1 MNAMIIGA
9 AGFVGPYL
17 AQAIKENMSCDVIA
31 TKLPQEKL
39 DIPGAKIIDL
49 NILDEEQLFTT
60 LEKEHPDYI
69 FHLAAQSSVALSWK
83 NPGLTVNINIQG
95 AVNLLNAIRKLD
107 YQPKVLIIG
116 SGEEYGRIKPDEVP
130 ITEENALHPGNVYA
144 VTKVCQNMMAT
155 LYSQAYG
162 MNIVLTRSFNHIGPM
177 QRPTFV
183 VADFCKQVVQI
194 EKGLQEPVMKV
205 GNLAAKRDFTDVRDV
220 VRAYCLLIEKGKP
233 GETYNVGSGHAVAI
247 QEILDMIIKQSGVEI
262 KVEVDPAK
270 LRPIDVPIIEANTT
284 KITRDTGWKPEISI
298 EQTISE
304 TLEYWRSEI

>member
-17 AQAIKENMSCDVIA
+17 AQAIEENMSCDVIA

-39 DIPGAKIIDL
+39 DIPDAKIIDL
-49 NILDEEQLFTT
+49 NILDEEQLFST

-83 NPGLTVNINIQG
+83 NPSLTVNINIQG
-95 AVNLLNAIRKLD
+95 AVNLLNAIRELD
-107 YQPKVLIIG
+107 YNPKVLIIG

-233 GETYNVGSGHAVAI
+233 GETYNVGSGHAIAI
-247 QEILDMIIKQSGVEI
+247 QKILDMIIKQSGKEI

-270 LRPIDVPIIEANTT
+270 LRPIDVPIIEADTT
-284 KITRDTGWKPEISI
+284 KIKRDTGWKPNISI

-304 TLEYWRSEI
+304 TLDFWRSQI